1 MSSPTRARIA
11 ALGLF
16 VANVAYMV
24 GVFTPM
30 IGPDADGPFN
40 LAPLLATPLLLAP
53 FGLLMLRPTD
63 RHAWLL
69 ALMCSGFFVFIGGLP
84 VGLPPDI
91 ALVMAIYRYLVM
103 TMAPALFSYLFL
115 VFPARTSLD
124 TRVPQ
129 LKWGIVAAGII
140 LVLTSDV
147 WRLLLGTP
155 LLQSADNALGL
166 PGVLGGLRRVL
177 DFFYI
182 AGAFGVGLFALIWNA
197 TRSPLP
203 GVRCKMSVLATGTA
217 LTIVPWV
224 GIVLLEVLRVVP
236 PLWLQ
241 VVGALSTPFMP
252 AAFAYAVVR
261 HRVMAI
267 PVLLRHSVRY
277 LLVQRGLAIA
287 SVLASVV
294 VAVTLVGLV
303 QQLLPEE
310 SEFGVP
316 GAVVFAVLT
325 GVGLART
332 GTRVE
337 RRVTSRID
345 RLFFRERYDAR
356 NVLEA
361 LVERADTA
369 EGREDLAGMLE
380 TELLAALHPE
390 SIAIYLEDGQ
400 GGLPG
405 AVATSVSGVAPPR
418 LDPQAALWAPLTAGR
433 KPVILQETEPVP
445 GEVDSGD
452 DLDARLAASLQPL
465 EIECVAPLVGRR
477 DGRLVGLIALG
488 PRRSEE
494 PYSRE
499 DLQLIDA
506 IADHAALT
514 LDNISLSE
522 EMADRIE
529 VQRRADREISFAQEV
544 QRQLL
549 PDTAPELPGFVYAA
563 HCVQAKSVG
572 GDYYDFIPTGPG
584 GVTLVLADVA
594 GKGIAAALL
603 MANLQAT
610 LRSQHALTRDDPV
623 DLLGRV
629 NQQFFASTPGNR
641 YATLFL
647 ANFDQAS
654 GRLLYVNCGHV
665 SPRIARA
672 EGTLDKL
679 GTTGWVMGMFE
690 SWVGESASTTLHP
703 GDTLVV
709 CSDGVPEAMNAADEV
724 FGDERFDAALR
735 ENAHLP
741 VPELITAIETS
752 VQAFAGD
759 LRSDD
764 LTLLVARVT
773 ERSEHAT
780 DGTLSS

>member
-1 MSSPTRARIA
+1 MSSSRRARIA
-11 ALGLF
+11 ALTLF
-16 VANVAYMV
+16 GANVAYMAGLFV
-24 GVFTPM
+24 PM
-30 IGPDADGPFN
+30 ISPDGDSPFN
-40 LAPLLATPLLLAP
+40 LAPVLATPLLLVP

-69 ALMCSGFFVFIGGLP
+69 ALLCTGFFLYIGGIP
-84 VGLPPDI
+84 VGLPVDVTV
-91 ALVMAIYRYLVM
+91 VMRLYRFLLM

-124 TRVPQ
+124 TRWPQ
-129 LKWGIVAAGII
+129 LKWGIVAAGVI

-147 WRLLLGTP
+147 WRVVLDGEP
-155 LLQSADNALGL
+155 PNSVYRLGL
-166 PGVLGGLRRVL
+166 LP
-177 DFFYI
+177 YI
-182 AGAFGVGLFALIWNA
+182 AGAEVVGLYGLIWNA

-203 GVRCKMSVLATGTA
+203 DVRRKMSVLATGTA
-217 LTIVPWV
+217 LTIVPWLV
-224 GIVLLEVLRVVP
+224 IVSLELLSGAAP
-236 PLWLQ
+236 AWLQ
-241 VVGALSTPFMP
+241 VVGALATPFMP

-267 PVLLRHSVRY
+267 PVLLRRSVRY

-287 SVLASVV
+287 SVLASIM
-294 VAVTLVGLV
+294 VAVTLVALV
-303 QQLLPEE
+303 QRLLPEG

-316 GAVVFAVLT
+316 GAVVLAVLT
-325 GVGLART
+325 GVSLART

-337 RRVTSRID
+337 RRMTSRID

-369 EGREDLAGMLE
+369 EGREDLAGTLE
-380 TELLAALHPE
+380 TELRAALHPK
-390 SIAIYLEDGQ
+390 SIAIYLEDGR
-400 GGLPG
+400 GGLPV
-405 AVATSVSGVAPPR
+405 AVAMCVGAVAPPR
-418 LDPQAALWAPLTAGR
+418 LDPQAAVWAPLTAR
-433 KPVILQETEPVP
+433 HKPVVLRETEPVP
-445 GEVDSGD
+445 GESGGD
-452 DLDARLAASLQPL
+452 NDLDALLAASLHPL
-465 EIECVAPLVGRR
+465 DSECVAPLVARR

-488 PRRSEE
+488 LRRSEE

-514 LDNISLSE
+514 VENISLSE

-529 VQRRADREISFAQEV
+529 LQRRADREISFAQEV

-549 PDTAPELPGFVYAA
+549 PDKAPELPGFVYAG

-572 GDYYDFIPTGPG
+572 GDYYDFIPTGPN

-594 GKGIAAALL
+594 GKGISAALL
-603 MANLQAT
+603 MSNLQAT
-610 LRSQHALTRDDPV
+610 LRGQHALTRDDPIA
-623 DLLGRV
+623 LLARV
-629 NQQFFASTPGNR
+629 NEQFFASTPDNR

-647 ANFDQAS
+647 ANFDQPS

-665 SPRIARA
+665 PPRIARA
-672 EGTLDKL
+672 DGTLDTL
-679 GTTGWVMGMFE
+679 GATGWVMGMFE
-690 SWVGESASTTLHP
+690 SWIGESASTTLHP

-709 CSDGVPEAMNAADEV
+709 CSDGVPEAMNAADEP

-735 ENAHLP
+735 ANAHLP
-741 VPELITAIETS
+741 VPELIAAVETS
-752 VQAFAGD
+752 VRAFAGD
-759 LRSDD
+759 VRSDD

-773 ERSEHAT
+773 A
-780 DGTLSS
+780 